1 MRTLREIE
9 EIWNGLDFEEHLL
22 EMRLTSELIEVL
34 VLKCLGRRYSFDW
47 RILHNPCDQIQ

>member
-47 RILHNPCDQIQ
+47 